1 MSKELIAKITVIAAL
16 MLLLLVP
23 LKMISGLVEER
34 QAKRH
39 AVMEE
44 IAQSSSGPQHIVGP
58 VLVVP
63 YRVKTVVQEE
73 VLIHQNGQAN
83 TVVRTKDVFSDKVL
97 TAMPQTLHIGGQVKT
112 ATLYRGLHQALTFTA
127 DTKIKGSFELDMVA
141 LASDPSVTIGEA
153 YLAIGIRDV
162 RGIRNI
168 PSIDWQGK
176 SLLFQPEARLDALG
190 SGIHV
195 RLPRPDFS
203 KVGQFPF
210 TLPLEL
216 MGTTALSFTP
226 VGKDTRVQLAANW
239 PHPSFFGQSLPTHR
253 DVRSDGFTANWQTTW
268 LNTERARTKDPDSK
282 SDGVL
287 TNHQMGVRFIQPVD
301 EYQQAERALKY
312 AILFVLLTFTGFFLF
327 EMLKKLPIHPMQY
340 ALVGAALAMFY
351 LLLIAIS
358 EHVEFAVAYAAAST
372 ACVVLIGFYLS
383 FVLQHWQRGTG
394 FAALLGVLYVT
405 LYALLQS
412 EDNALLLG
420 ALLMFGVLA
429 GVMVLTR
436 RLDWSRVAAPRI
448 PPPPPV
454 SQAI

>member
-1 MSKELIAKITVIAAL
+1 MSKELFFKIAVIAVL
-16 MLLLLVP
+16 MLGLLVP
-23 LKMISGLVEER
+23 LQMIAGLVEER
-34 QAKRH
+34 QGQRQS
-39 AVMEE
+39 VLEE

-83 TVVRTKDVFSDKVL
+83 TVVRSKNVFTDKLL
-97 TAMPQTLHIGGQVKT
+97 TAMPQALHIDGQVKT

-127 DTKIKGSFELDMVA
+127 ETKFQGAFELDMVA

-153 YLAIGIRDV
+153 YLAMGIRDV

-168 PSIDWQGK
+168 PRVDWQGK
-176 SLLFQPEARLDALG
+176 PLLFQPEARLDTLG
-190 SGIHV
+190 TGIHV
-195 RLPRPDFS
+195 PLPGLDYS

-216 MGTTALSFTP
+216 MGTTSLSFTP

-239 PHPSFFGQSLPTHR
+239 PHPSFFGQSLPTKR
-253 DVRSDGFTANWQTTW
+253 EVRADGFTANWQTTW
-268 LNTERARTKDPDSK
+268 LNTELARAKDPDSK
-282 SDGVL
+282 SDAGL

-301 EYQQAERALKY
+301 EYQQAERAMKY
-312 AILFVLLTFTGFFLF
+312 AVLFVLLTFTGFFLF

-351 LLLIAIS
+351 LLLIALS
-358 EHVEFAVAYAAAST
+358 EHAEFAVAYAAAST
-372 ACVVLIGFYLS
+372 ACVALIGFYLS
-383 FVLQHWQRGTG
+383 FVLQHWQRGMA
-394 FAALLGVLYVT
+394 FAGMLCVLYAT
-405 LYALLQS
+405 LYVLLQS

-429 GVMVLTR
+429 AVMVLTR
-436 RLDWSRVAAPRI
+436 RLDWYRVAA
-448 PPPPPV
+448 
-454 SQAI
+454 AKTAA